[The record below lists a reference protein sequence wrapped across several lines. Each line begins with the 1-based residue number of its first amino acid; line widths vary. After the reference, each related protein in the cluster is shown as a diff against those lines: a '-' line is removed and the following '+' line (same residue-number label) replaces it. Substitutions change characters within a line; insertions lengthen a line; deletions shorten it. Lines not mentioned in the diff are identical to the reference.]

1 MTDPSAGPPP
11 PGEPESTA
19 TPPDRE
25 PAAPAEP
32 AAPPPKKKWWR
43 RWKLWLALLALSP
56 VLIFTCYTAVTLNW
70 SYSEGQRSGVLQKF
84 SRKGWVCKTWEGELA
99 MSTQPG
105 IAPVIWSFSARNDA
119 AVRQLSIAIGRRV
132 VLYYQEHRGIP
143 TRCFGETQYFV
154 DSLRIVG
161 P

>member
-11 PGEPESTA
+11 RGEPESAA
-19 TPPDRE
+19 TPPVPE
-25 PAAPAEP
+25 PAAP

-56 VLIFTCYTAVTLNW
+56 VLLFTCYTAVTLNW

-105 IAPVIWSFSARNDA
+105 IAPVIWSFSARSDA

-143 TRCFGETQYFV
+143 TRCFGETPYFV